1 MRKKTYHLLA
11 VLTALLAGAALSGA
25 ALAAGGAPE
34 RAVVRFDRQ
43 ADPEALTAALEALE
57 GVEVL
62 WTYDSLFSGAAI
74 EGARRPWMRRRPCM
88 AWRGWASPA
97 PTPCPR
103 AAAQLPERTEA
114 WP

>member
-43 ADPEALTAALEALE
+43 
-57 GVEVL
+57 
-62 WTYDSLFSGAAI
+62 I
-74 EGARRPWMRRRPCM
+74 RRR
-88 AWRGWASPA
+88 
-97 PTPCPR
+97 
-103 AAAQLPERTEA
+103 
-114 WP
+114 

>member
-43 ADPEALTAALEALE
+43 ADPDALTAALEALE

-74 EGARRPWMRRRPCM
+74 EGDPEAPERRRSCRRGRRPGHDGPGGNVG
-88 AWRGWASPA
+88 AG
-97 PTPCPR
+97 
-103 AAAQLPERTEA
+103 L
-114 WP
+114 

>member
-62 WTYDSLFSGAAI
+62 W
-74 EGARRPWMRRRPCM
+74 
-88 AWRGWASPA
+88 ASPA

>member
-1 MRKKTYHLLA
+1 MRKKTYHLLT
-11 VLTALLAGAALSGA
+11 VLMALLAGAALSGA

-43 ADPEALTAALEALE
+43 ADPEALTAALASLE

-74 EGARRPWMRRRPCM
+74 EADPAGL
-88 AWRGWASPA
+88 ASA
-97 PTPCPR
+97 ESLEGVEGVGLAQIGR
-103 AAAQLPERTEA
+103 AHV
-114 WP
+114 

>member
-43 ADPEALTAALEALE
+43 ADPDALTAALEALE

-62 WTYDSLFSGAAI
+62 WTY
-74 EGARRPWMRRRPCM
+74 
-88 AWRGWASPA
+88 
-97 PTPCPR
+97 
-103 AAAQLPERTEA
+103 AAAPSSVIFITSPIFFIHA
-114 WP
+114 SITSSPSFAT